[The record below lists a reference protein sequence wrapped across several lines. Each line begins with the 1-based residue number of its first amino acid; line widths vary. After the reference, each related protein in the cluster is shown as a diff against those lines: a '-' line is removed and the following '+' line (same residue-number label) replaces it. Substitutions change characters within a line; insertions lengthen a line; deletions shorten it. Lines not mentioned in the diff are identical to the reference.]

1 MNEKS
6 NLEKA
11 ELYQEDGAYYL
22 RLKYVI
28 ENDRETYELYVPK
41 VDIGLDAGWY
51 PFLDSSTTYNTTYI
65 EDNCKLILRSREFD
79 VRRGN
84 LCAGGNTYG
93 NILFLRRI
101 IDEKTKKMTV
111 AEIEKKLGYK
121 IEIVSEDKK

>member
-6 NLEKA
+6 KLKRA

-28 ENDRETYELYVPK
+28 ENDRATYELYIPK
-41 VDIGLDAGWY
+41 VDIGLVAGWY
-51 PFLDSSTTYNTTYI
+51 PILESSTTYDTKYI
-65 EDNCKLILRSREFD
+65 EDNCKLVLRGREFD
-79 VRRGN
+79 VRRGD
-84 LCAGGNTYG
+84 LCVGGNTYG

-111 AEIEKKLGYK
+111 ADIEKELGYK